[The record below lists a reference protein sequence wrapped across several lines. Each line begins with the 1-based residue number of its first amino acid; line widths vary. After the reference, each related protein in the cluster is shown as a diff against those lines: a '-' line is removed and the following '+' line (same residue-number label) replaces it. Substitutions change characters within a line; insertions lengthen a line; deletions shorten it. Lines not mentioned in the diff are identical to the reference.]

1 MKQNTTTNFASLRI
15 LILIL
20 TSSSLLA
27 SLSVGWQVSSAATT
41 PTTAAGSSEGEE
53 SQRQPAEIISTIRN
67 LLNQT
72 IAEYNKQNYTGAAE
86 LADVAYIDNFE
97 FVEAPLEEKN
107 EQLMEETEITLR
119 EDLSRLIEERAQP
132 QQVQELIN
140 QINEQL
146 DQAEQLLLST

>member
-1 MKQNTTTNFASLRI
+1 MNQSKIESSYVRIAII
-15 LILIL
+15 LISGSIFI
-20 TSSSLLA
+20 
-27 SLSVGWQVSSAATT
+27 SLSVNSEVSATT
-41 PTTAAGSSEGEE
+41 EE
-53 SQRQPAEIISTIRN
+53 EDSQREPTELISTIRD

-72 IAEYNKQNYTGAAE
+72 MVEYNKQNYTGAAD

-97 FVEAPLEEKN
+97 FLEAPLAEED

-140 QINEQL
+140 EINERL
-146 DQAEQLLLST
+146 DQAEQLLV